1 MNVTFLIG
9 NGFDLNCGLKTRY
22 KDVYNEYCQ
31 TQSSS
36 ELIKKFK
43 EDINMNI
50 ENWGDFEVA
59 MCNYLPNFNSEQDFL
74 VCLRDFKSFLNSYL
88 IRINNEFNRKVR
100 QITDISPVSKEL
112 LDSLENFYKGI
123 THSLT
128 NTIDRIII
136 NDPKFSVITFNYT
149 SSFETIYSNS
159 RRGLSLPEI
168 STNHI
173 HGILNDDVVL
183 GMDSIEQIKD
193 IKFHLTN
200 KGIRAFIKP
209 VFNELYDFDRLNSA
223 KETIEK
229 SSVIC
234 VYGMSLGISDY
245 SWRNMLYDWLSK
257 EPNRHLFVYQHSLC
271 GIKVW
276 SAEEKLDYEEDAK
289 MKFLQDDWQL
299 SGKQIDLVFDKL
311 HMPCGKNI
319 FNFNDAFNKAKD
331 NSEQLRKIASRFA
344 P

>member
-1 MNVTFLIG
+1 M
-9 NGFDLNCGLKTRY
+9 
-22 KDVYNEYCQ
+22 
-31 TQSSS
+31 
-36 ELIKKFK
+36 
-43 EDINMNI
+43 
-50 ENWGDFEVA
+50 A
-59 MCNYLPNFNSEQDFL
+59 
-74 VCLRDFKSFLNSYL
+74 
-88 IRINNEFNRKVR
+88 
-100 QITDISPVSKEL
+100 
-112 LDSLENFYKGI
+112 
-123 THSLT
+123 
-128 NTIDRIII
+128 
-136 NDPKFSVITFNYT
+136 
-149 SSFETIYSNS
+149 
-159 RRGLSLPEI
+159 
-168 STNHI
+168 
-173 HGILNDDVVL
+173 
-183 GMDSIEQIKD
+183 SIEQIKG

-209 VFNELYDFDRLNSA
+209 VFNELYDFDRLISA
-223 KETIEK
+223 KETIEN

-319 FNFNDAFNKAKD
+319 FNFNDTFNK
-331 NSEQLRKIASRFA
+331 QKIILSS
-344 P
+344 